1 MANANVVAGQSRLKH
16 ATLALRD
23 QWWATEPYWNDVVR
37 RRFEER
43 YIAPIEPAV
52 EAAVVGIQKLAEI
65 LDRIRRD
72 CSDRSEMP

>member
-1 MANANVVAGQSRLKH
+1 MANANVAGGQARLKH

-23 QWWATEPYWNDVVR
+23 QWWATEPHWNDAVR

-43 YIAPIEPAV
+43 YISQIEPAAD
-52 EAAVVGIQKLAEI
+52 AAVLGIQKLAEI